1 MSDIVT
7 AGILVIGDEI
17 LSGRTKD
24 KNIGFI
30 AEYLTNIGIDL
41 KEVRVVADEEA
52 EIIAALDA
60 LRHRYT
66 YVFTT
71 GGIGPTHDDI
81 TADSVA
87 KAFGVGIDHHPEVV
101 ARFRERF
108 QNPGEL
114 NEARLRMARIPDGAE
129 LIQSATILA
138 PGFKIGNVIVM
149 AGVPS
154 IMQAMMD
161 IVAPKLKS
169 GVRMLSETVRANA
182 REGDIGGPLREIA
195 NAHPDTIIGSYP
207 FQDEDK
213 KPNTNLVV
221 RSRDPDKLSCRDD
234 CGQGDAGGIE
244 RGPVADFR
252 TDAAA
257 HCNSGERMMMAEHP
271 ELSAQ
276 ERAGK
281 AFPVSWD
288 QFHRDCRALT
298 WRLNEVGPFH
308 AVIAITRGGLVPA
321 AIVARELGVRII
333 DTVCIASYDHTKQGD
348 LKVLKGISAD
358 TAKLGGG
365 TGKGL
370 LIVDDLVD
378 TGKTGRLVR
387 EMLPDAH
394 FATVYAKPM
403 GRPLVDTFITEV
415 SQDTWIFFPWD
426 TALSFQPPIR
436 DGAA

>member
-1 MSDIVT
+1 MVARPGPARYAFTRGICYGYPRTCPKKGLGRAYFDGKTGGLPVTATGVLGENAAGGFGYLGRTGTRRRGEVMSDIVT

-52 EIIAALDA
+52 DIVAALNA

-101 ARFRERF
+101 ARFKERWTE
-108 QNPGEL
+108 QDL
-114 NEARLRMARIPDGAE
+114 NEARLRMARVPDGAE

-138 PGFKIGNVIVM
+138 PGFKLGNVIVM
-149 AGVPS
+149 AGIPT

-169 GVRMLSETVRANA
+169 GVRMLSDSVRANA
-182 REGDIGGPLREIA
+182 REGDIGGPLRAIA

-221 RSRDPDKLSCRDD
+221 RSRDPEKLN
-234 CGQGDAGGIE
+234 
-244 RGPVADFR
+244 
-252 TDAAA
+252 AA
-257 HCNSGERMMMAEHP
+257 M
-271 ELSAQ
+271 
-276 ERAGK
+276 
-281 AFPVSWD
+281 
-288 QFHRDCRALT
+288 T
-298 WRLNEVGPFH
+298 
-308 AVIAITRGGLVPA
+308 AV
-321 AIVARELGVRII
+321 
-333 DTVCIASYDHTKQGD
+333 K
-348 LKVLKGISAD
+348 
-358 TAKLGGG
+358 
-365 TGKGL
+365 
-370 LIVDDLVD
+370 
-378 TGKTGRLVR
+378 
-387 EMLPDAH
+387 EMLAGLNL
-394 FATVYAKPM
+394 A
-403 GRPLVDTFITEV
+403 R
-415 SQDTWIFFPWD
+415 
-426 TALSFQPPIR
+426 
-436 DGAA
+436 